1 MSFAITSGLE
11 ILQVHESP
19 LDIHVEKY
27 WQDLKGKIII
37 IIKTFSLGT
46 INIYFKY

>member
-1 MSFAITSGLE
+1 MSFEISSGLE

-19 LDIHVEKY
+19 LDTHVEKY
-27 WQDLKGKIII
+27 WQDLKGKIIK
-37 IIKTFSLGT
+37 KTCSLEI